1 MYLIWRRGWIYIWL
15 NQSILYSRHVF
26 WSKSCTKNLTGNDI
40 MSGKICFKVLLWF
53 FQYNLIITLN
63 CKYIFLDIQWGFF
76 ISRCKKKYIIFF
88 ALESSINNKSL
99 FRTSAGQILSM
110 SLGTGVHYFYIFPLC
125 MLLNIK
131 TLG

>member
-1 MYLIWRRGWIYIWL
+1 MGVSLSVGEKI
-15 NQSILYSRHVF
+15 
-26 WSKSCTKNLTGNDI
+26 KN
-40 MSGKICFKVLLWF
+40 F
-53 FQYNLIITLN
+53 
-63 CKYIFLDIQWGFF
+63 
-76 ISRCKKKYIIFF
+76 FF
-88 ALESSINNKSL
+88 ALESCINNKSL